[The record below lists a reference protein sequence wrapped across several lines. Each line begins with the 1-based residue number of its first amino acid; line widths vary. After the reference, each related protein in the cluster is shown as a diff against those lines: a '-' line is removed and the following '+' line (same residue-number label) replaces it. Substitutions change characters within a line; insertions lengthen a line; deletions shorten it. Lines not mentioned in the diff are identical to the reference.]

1 MNSSNIFG
9 FSEDDL
15 ADVQLWKAPYVG
27 QEPMRRNA
35 QFDEPTQLLTVD
47 EIERMQSQAYEEAYI
62 QGREE
67 GFAQG
72 YQEGHDTKEQELQ
85 QQISEFQA
93 LMLTLSEPFK
103 TLDEQVEKEL
113 VALAIS
119 VATQII
125 RREIKMDPGQV
136 VAAVRQALKVLPLSS
151 QKISL
156 RLHPE
161 DSEMVRNALSLD
173 EMQIAW
179 NVVEDPLITR
189 GGCHIDTE
197 VSHIDAS
204 VENRLAAVIAT
215 LFGGEREQDKN
226 R

>member
-1 MNSSNIFG
+1 MNSSNLFG
-9 FSEDDL
+9 FSDEDL
-15 ADVQLWKAPYVG
+15 AEIKLWEAPYVG
-27 QEPMRRNA
+27 LEPLPDNTQYQEPT
-35 QFDEPTQLLTVD
+35 PLLTVD
-47 EIERMQSQAYEEAYI
+47 EIERMQNQAYEEAY
-62 QGREE
+62 
-67 GFAQG
+67 AQG
-72 YQEGHDTKEQELQ
+72 HQEGYTQGYNEGHEAKEQALQ
-85 QQISEFQA
+85 QQITEFQA
-93 LMLTLSEPFK
+93 LISTLGEPLK
-103 TLDEQVEKEL
+103 TLDEEVEKEL

-136 VAAVRQALKVLPLSS
+136 VGAVRQALKVLPLSS

-161 DSEMVRNALSLD
+161 DSEMVRHALSLD

-189 GGCHIDTE
+189 GGCQIDTE
-197 VSHIDAS
+197 VSHIDAT
-204 VENRLAAVIAT
+204 VENRLASVIAT

>member
-1 MNSSNIFG
+1 MNSSNLFG
-9 FSEDDL
+9 FSNEDL
-15 ADVQLWKAPYVG
+15 AEVKLWEAPYVG
-27 QEPMRRNA
+27 SEPQPNNA
-35 QFDEPTQLLTVD
+35 QYEEPTPLLTVE
-47 EIERMQSQAYEEAYI
+47 EIERMQNQAYEEAFV
-62 QGREE
+62 QGRQE
-67 GFAQG
+67 GYTQG
-72 YQEGHDTKEQELQ
+72 YNEGHEVKEQILQ
-85 QQISEFQA
+85 QQITEFQA
-93 LMLTLSEPFK
+93 LMSTLSEPLK
-103 TLDEQVEKEL
+103 TLDEEVEKEL

-136 VAAVRQALKVLPLSS
+136 VGAVRQALKVLPLSS

-161 DSEMVRNALSLD
+161 DSEMVRHALSLD

-189 GGCHIDTE
+189 GGCQIDTE

-204 VENRLAAVIAT
+204 VENRLASVVAT